1 MDRHTCKRNKALTCS
16 FFAILAFIFSLVSC
30 DNFNKPV
37 RAWFK
42 YYTEEASVGTVDIVE
57 PIGSYSGITCVESNG
72 NKEVKLHLRNPMEY
86 TLVSAYEF
94 DDSRLEGVGSAD
106 RVSIT
111 QSDDKNCL
119 TLTFSK
125 AFLEAVEKS
134 DLFVLDS
141 QGNNTDKQQKNL
153 SGNISFHTADAAQR
167 TFNPYHI
174 SVIVN
179 SAPPRMRDAMFQ
191 YDKPGDGKKYVVC
204 FKIPNLNNTVHQKD
218 TKTLVINGETY
229 NVSFGSS
236 VDITRPDGGDVNLET
251 TRPSDLCNLN
261 LQTSLFT
268 SESGYINF
276 YYYTDIA
283 PTVDRKTVNIT
294 LSDDYDFKTDVVVSN
309 STGKLIQ
316 PTLSV
321 TDGNTYQVNE
331 TDGIYPLVI
340 SHTGESTKYDEDG
353 NQVSGDRCSKP
364 NIFYKL
370 YKDGVSGVFKEGSG
384 AAPLTVNLEK
394 GKYYV
399 ETYAYAD
406 AFIDSDKASGF
417 AAESG
422 NEVTI
427 KGSLTYYVK
436 NTGSDIAGSGNGS
449 KKKPYRTIQKCIDEI
464 KDDHT
469 KGYFAYNTD
478 RTIEMLSDLTARDD
492 DVFSTS
498 WGTTFVQFLSE
509 TENDKKIYYVLNGHG
524 YTIDASEK
532 GCVLTTIANTKMT
545 LNNVNLTGGK
555 ALISDTYY
563 YKGGGGIKSLGGIF
577 TMNGGSI
584 TGCHSET
591 NGGAVYIYGE
601 KAITLNGVTIT
612 GNTAAGDGG
621 GGYIADHHNDGTP
634 YQLSLEGICI
644 ITGNKVGDNPSNVY
658 LSIDTNTNKSKV
670 ISIGQNFTGRVG
682 VTTQKTPVA
691 GEPVVITKDFSNN
704 DTGKPWERFFPD
716 DPNQGVIIY
725 NKPDET
731 EAVLSVSSSL
741 ISAYNGEKII
751 VSCTETV
758 NLNGSISV
766 SVVDEGG
773 TDITSQC
780 TFVNRI
786 IFYKSDP
793 LFGSNYY
800 TSNGNTVTLQSGITE
815 KDIYVL
821 FVQFRY
827 KGFDYDARIPFRVQ

>member
-1 MDRHTCKRNKALTCS
+1 
-16 FFAILAFIFSLVSC
+16 
-30 DNFNKPV
+30 
-37 RAWFK
+37 
-42 YYTEEASVGTVDIVE
+42 
-57 PIGSYSGITCVESNG
+57 
-72 NKEVKLHLRNPMEY
+72 MEY

-94 DDSRLEGVGSAD
+94 DDSRLKGVGSDD

-125 AFLEAVEKS
+125 AFLEEVEKS
-134 DLFVLDS
+134 GPSVLDS
-141 QGNNTDKQQKNL
+141 QGNDTDKQQKNL
-153 SGNISFHTADAAQR
+153 SGNISFHTADTTPR
-167 TFNPYHI
+167 TFKPYHI

-191 YDKPGDGKKYVVC
+191 YDKPGDEKTYVVC
-204 FKIPNLNNTVHQKD
+204 FKIPDLNNTVHQKD
-218 TKTLVINGETY
+218 TKTLVVNGETY

-236 VDITRPDGGDVNLET
+236 VSITPSDGKLKTEK
-251 TRPSDLCNLN
+251 PSDLCDLNN
-261 LQTSLFT
+261 LQTIFT
-268 SESGYINF
+268 NESGYVNF
-276 YYYTDIA
+276 YYYTGIT
-283 PTVDRKTVNIT
+283 PTNDRKTVNIT
-294 LSDDYDFKTDVVVSN
+294 LTDDYNFKTEVVVSN
-309 STGKLIQ
+309 STGKLIK

-321 TDGNTYQVNE
+321 AEGNAYQVNE

-364 NIFYKL
+364 YISYKL

-406 AFIDSDKASGF
+406 TFVDSDRATGY

-427 KGSLTYYVK
+427 KGPLTYYVK

-449 KKKPYRTIQKCIDEI
+449 KNKPYRTIQKCIEEI
-464 KDDHT
+464 KDDHA
-469 KGYFAYNTD
+469 KGYFAYKTD

-492 DVFSTS
+492 DDFSNTF
-498 WGTTFVQFLSE
+498 GTTFVQFLSE
-509 TENDKKIYYVLNGHG
+509 TENANKRIYYVLNGHG
-524 YTIDASEK
+524 HTIDASEK
-532 GCVLTTIANTKMT
+532 GCVITTKANTQMT

-555 ALISDTYY
+555 ALASDT

-591 NGGAVYIYGE
+591 IGGAVYIHGE

-612 GNTAAGDGG
+612 GNTAAVNGG
-621 GGYIADHHNDGTP
+621 GVYITGDHADDAP
-634 YQLSLEGICI
+634 YQLALEGNCI
-644 ITGNKVGDNPSNVY
+644 IKDNTVDDKPSNVY
-658 LSIDTNTNKSKV
+658 LSIDTNTNNSKV

-682 VTTQKTPVA
+682 VTTQKQPEA
-691 GEPVVITKDFSNN
+691 GQPVVITENFSANP
-704 DTGKPWERFFPD
+704 TGKPWERFFPD

-725 NKPDET
+725 NKPYET

-751 VSCTETV
+751 VSCTESV

-766 SVVDEGG
+766 SVVDEGY

-793 LFGSNYY
+793 LIGSNYY
-800 TSNGNTVTLQSGITE
+800 TSNGNTVTLKSDITE

>member
-1 MDRHTCKRNKALTCS
+1 MLFGIT
-16 FFAILAFIFSLVSC
+16 FSLVSC
-30 DNFNKPV
+30 ENFNKPV
-37 RAWFK
+37 RGWFD
-42 YYTEEASVGTVDIVE
+42 YYTNTATVGDMEIDSVS
-57 PIGSYSGITCVESNG
+57 GSYKGITCISSEDNRHITL
-72 NKEVKLHLRNPMEY
+72 KLRNPKEY
-86 TLVSAYEF
+86 DLIMTFAF
-94 DDSRLEGVGSAD
+94 DDENLIGGAKNQNYFGFARIEGEDYFS
-106 RVSIT
+106 
-111 QSDDKNCL
+111 QSTDKTVVDFEIPKN
-119 TLTFSK
+119 
-125 AFLEAVEKS
+125 FLQDVEKGVFKIY
-134 DLFVLDS
+134 DED
-141 QGNNTDKQQKNL
+141 GNPTGEIQKNI
-153 SGNISFHTADAAQR
+153 SGKVTINELKTGRDFTSFHI
-167 TFNPYHI
+167 NL
-174 SVIVN
+174 IVN

-268 SESGYINF
+268 SENGYIDF
-276 YYYTDIA
+276 YYLTGIDPTD
-283 PTVDRKTVNIT
+283 DRKTVNIALT
-294 LSDDYDFKTDVVVSN
+294 DDYGFKTEVVVSN

-406 AFIDSDKASGF
+406 AFIDSDNASGF
-417 AAESG
+417 AAQSTSM
-422 NEVTI
+422 VTV
-427 KGSLTYYVK
+427 KSPLTYYVK

-449 KKKPYRTIQKCIDEI
+449 KNKPYRTIQKCIDEFYA
-464 KDDHT
+464 D
-469 KGYFAYNTD
+469 YFAYNHNNET
-478 RTIEMLSDLTARDD
+478 RHTIEMLSDLTAQSDADFRDGAFIRFRNVD
-492 DVFSTS
+492 DTHKYQF
-498 WGTTFVQFLSE
+498 FV
-509 TENDKKIYYVLNGHG
+509 NGYGH
-524 YTIDASEK
+524 TIDAAKK
-532 GCVLTTIANTKMT
+532 GFVIYTEYKHDRMEF
-545 LNNVNLTGGK
+545 NNVNITGG
-555 ALISDTYY
+555 LNNEN
-563 YKGGGGIKSLGGIF
+563 GGGIYQYGGTF
-577 TMNGGSI
+577 VMNGGSI
-584 TGCHSET
+584 TGCHAK
-591 NGGAVYIYGE
+591 NGGALYVCRE
-601 KAITLNGVTIT
+601 KPAELNGVTIT
-612 GNTAAGDGG
+612 DNTADELGG
-621 GGYIADHHNDGTP
+621 GVYM
-634 YQLSLEGICI
+634 QLKNGWKHPTIKLIGNCN
-644 ITGNKVGDNPSNVY
+644 ITGNTIKDDKPSNVY
-658 LSIDTNTNKSKV
+658 IGYNSNTTDGETV

-682 VTTQKTPVA
+682 VTTEKQPEA
-691 GEPVVITKDFSNN
+691 GQSVVITKNFSANA
-704 DTGKPWERFFPD
+704 TGKPWERFFPD

-800 TSNGNTVTLQSGITE
+800 TSNGNTVTLKSGITE